1 MQSAMT
7 PKNRLAT
14 AGAAIGAALLIAGLC
29 QPAWAEQSDKP
40 GRTRVDRVDTHRNA
54 VRSASSQGRRDT
66 QSKPWSIEDA
76 LPSNSPA
83 ARASQPAP
91 KQSELGR
98 MPLRSNGGSIGI
110 ETETKFKPNE
120 FPDGKHTPGL
130 DTSTKNPPQYL
141 GLSLSVPTTDK
152 SIIPSHLLPPWA
164 RQD

>member
-1 MQSAMT
+1 M
-7 PKNRLAT
+7 
-14 AGAAIGAALLIAGLC
+14 AGAAIGAAILIAGLC
-29 QPAWAEQSDKP
+29 QPGWAEQSDKP
-40 GRTRVDRVDTHRNA
+40 GRTRVDRVDNHRNA

-83 ARASQPAP
+83 ARAPLPDP

-98 MPLRSNGGSIGI
+98 MPLRSNGGTIGI

-120 FPDGKHTPGL
+120 FPDGRHTPGL
-130 DTSTKNPPQYL
+130 DTSTKSPPQYL

-164 RQD
+164 KQD